1 MKTLNKTIRK
11 NLLEAKENKKNLIV
25 EEKIIR
31 GRFNFLLE
39 SLSEKDELS
48 LDEIFFTVLFES
60 QKLRSLNLTKSLILE
75 EEKSFFS
82 SLFSLFGGGIVDSL
96 KEYGARWIIENTFG
110 EENANSLL
118 AQTIVAAFGNLD
130 WETITKIFTDC
141 SFTTKW
147 LVKTIVEGFARKYQ
161 EKSGM
166 SGVFADTVRNGI
178 VDAINS
184 NEVIDALSNKLMG
197 FVCSMIG
204 KLVPKM
210 EDAYSGIKQKVVK
223 T

>member
-11 NLLEAKENKKNLIV
+11 NLLETKENKKNLIV

-96 KEYGARWIIENTFG
+96 KEYGARWIIEKIFG
-110 EENANSLL
+110 KSGADSLM
-118 AQTIVAAFGNLD
+118 AQTLVAGFGNLSWD
-130 WETITKIFTDC
+130 DITKLFTDC
-141 SFTTKW
+141 SYTTKW
-147 LVKTIVEGFARKYQ
+147 LVETILEGFVRKYQ
-161 EKSGM
+161 EKKGVT
-166 SGVFADTVRNGI
+166 GVFADTVRNSI
-178 VDAINS
+178 VDAIKS
-184 NEVIDALSNKLMG
+184 NEVVDALTSKLMG
-197 FVCSMIG
+197 FVCNIIG
-204 KLVPKM
+204 GLVPKM
-210 EDAYSGIKQKVVK
+210 EDAYAGLKQKVVK
-223 T
+223 

>member
-39 SLSEKDELS
+39 SLSEKDKLS

-60 QKLRSLNLTKSLILE
+60 QKLRGLNLTKSLILE

-96 KEYGARWIIENTFG
+96 KEYG
-110 EENANSLL
+110 
-118 AQTIVAAFGNLD
+118 GNLD

-161 EKSGM
+161 EKSGR

-184 NEVIDALSNKLMG
+184 NEIIDALSNKLMG